1 MRFEFFVGL
10 RYLWST
16 RRTRFLSL
24 ITVISVLGIAIGVA
38 ALVTVQS
45 VMDGLQ
51 NQMKR
56 SILGSKAHILV
67 STPDEAFPAWRALL
81 EKVRTVSGVS
91 GVTPLVTSEVI
102 VAAGEDVLGGIAN
115 GVDPATVGDV
125 FLLPEQLAH
134 EKSDIKCLAA
144 IGNCPELLSRRLR
157 DPGAAFRED
166 LLVERPRDLP
176 PVVIGKEMAR
186 YFHIMPGDVVTI
198 ITPTGGGMGPT
209 GPLPLSK
216 NFRVAGV
223 FFTGMY
229 EYDFA
234 SLYLPLPEAQSFLSL
249 GDKVSAIAVKIT
261 DMYDVDRVAA
271 RVREAVGNGFTVKTW
286 KEMNKNI
293 FNALKMEK
301 IVMFLI
307 LGFVVLV
314 ASFNI
319 VATLLMLVL
328 GKTREIA
335 MLKALGAS
343 HRDIMVLFAFDGLVL
358 GTIGT
363 ILGLVLGYGA
373 CIWLDGIELN
383 FAQDVYYMTTL
394 PVEMSGGLFILVAAA
409 ALIITFGATLYP
421 SRYAA
426 RIRPA
431 EGLRYE

>member
-10 RYLWST
+10 RYLWNT

-24 ITVISVLGIAIGVA
+24 ITLISVLGIAIGVA

-45 VMDGLQ
+45 IMDGLQ

-56 SILGSKAHILV
+56 SILGSKAHALV
-67 STPDEAFPAWRALL
+67 STAEG
-81 EKVRTVSGVS
+81 TVSDWAPLVEKLRAVPGVT
-91 GVTPLVTSEVI
+91 GVTPMVTTEVI
-102 VAAGEDVLGGIAN
+102 LSAREEVLGGIAS
-115 GVDPATVGDV
+115 GVDVATVGSV
-125 FLLPEQLAH
+125 ILLPDQMRTEN
-134 EKSDIKCLAA
+134 SDIACLASPA
-144 IGNCPELLSRRLR
+144 NCPDLFKRRGM
-157 DPGAAFRED
+157 DPRVAFEED
-166 LLVERPRDLP
+166 LLPDRARDLP

-186 YFHIMPGDVVTI
+186 FFSLRPGDILTVI
-198 ITPTGGGMGPT
+198 SPTGGGMGPT

-216 NFRVAGV
+216 NFRVAGT

-229 EYDFA
+229 EYDLNYVYMTLTA
-234 SLYLPLPEAQSFLSL
+234 AQAFFSMN
-249 GDKVSAIAVKIT
+249 GAVSTVAVKIA
-261 DMYDVDRVAA
+261 DLYDIDRLGARIRDAA
-271 RVREAVGNGFTVKTW
+271 GPGYTVKTW

-307 LGFVVLV
+307 LGFIVLV

-335 MLKALGAS
+335 ILKTMGADN
-343 HRDIMVLFAFDGLVL
+343 RAIMTLFVFDGFVL
-358 GTIGT
+358 GVVGT
-363 ILGLVLGYGA
+363 LLGLAIGFGA
-373 CIWLDGIELN
+373 CVWLDGMKLG
-383 FAQDVYYMTTL
+383 FAQDVYYLTDL
-394 PVEMSGGLFILVAAA
+394 PVEMSAGLFGLVALA
-409 ALIITFGATLYP
+409 ALLVSFAATLYP

-431 EGLRYE
+431 DGLRYE

>member
-1 MRFEFFVGL
+1 MRFELFVGL
-10 RYLWST
+10 RYLWNT

-67 STPDEAFPAWRALL
+67 STPEGTMADWSSLL
-81 EKVRTVSGVS
+81 TKVRGIAGVA
-91 GVTPLVTSEVI
+91 GATPIVTSEVI
-102 VAAGEDVLGGIAN
+102 VTTGDDVLGGIAY
-115 GVDPATVGDV
+115 GVDPATVGAV

-134 EKSDIKCLAA
+134 EKSDLKCLAA

-166 LLVERPRDLP
+166 RFVEQPRDLP
-176 PVVIGKEMAR
+176 PVVIGREMAR
-186 YFHIMPGDVVTI
+186 YFRITPGDVVTV

-216 NFRVAGV
+216 NFRVAGI

-234 SLYLPLPEAQSFLSL
+234 SLYLPLSEAQSFLSL
-249 GDKVSAIAVKIT
+249 GDEVSALALKISEV
-261 DMYDVDRVAA
+261 YDVDRIAQ
-271 RVREAVGNGFTVKTW
+271 RVRTAIGDGFTVKTW

-307 LGFVVLV
+307 LGFIVLV

-335 MLKALGAS
+335 TLKALGAS
-343 HRDIMVLFAFDGLVL
+343 RSDIMRLFAFDGIVL
-358 GTIGT
+358 GTVGT
-363 ILGLVLGYGA
+363 LLGLALGYGA
-373 CIWLDGIELN
+373 CVWLDGVELN

-394 PVEMSGGLFILVAAA
+394 PVEMSAGLFVLVAAA
-409 ALIITFGATLYP
+409 ALLVTFGATLYP

-431 EGLRYE
+431 DGLRYE

>member
-10 RYLWST
+10 RYLWNT

-67 STPDEAFPAWRALL
+67 STPEGTIAGWRPLM
-81 EKVRTVSGVS
+81 EKVKKVSGVA
-91 GVTPLVTSEVI
+91 GATPIVTSEVI
-102 VAAGEDVLGGIAN
+102 VTTGDDVLGGIAN
-115 GVDPATVGDV
+115 GIDAATVGEV
-125 FLLPEQLAH
+125 FLLPDQLAH

-144 IGNCPELLSRRLR
+144 IGNCPELLSRRSR

-166 LLVERPRDLP
+166 LLVERPSDLP

-186 YFHIMPGDVVTI
+186 YFRIAPGEVVTV

-234 SLYLPLPEAQSFLSL
+234 SLYLPLAEAQSFLSL
-249 GDKVSAIAVKIT
+249 GGKISAIALKIT
-261 DMYDVDRVAA
+261 EVYDVDRVAV
-271 RVREAVGNGFTVKTW
+271 RVRDAVGTDFTVKTW

-343 HRDIMVLFAFDGLVL
+343 HKDIMFLFAFDGLVL
-358 GTIGT
+358 GTLGT
-363 ILGLVLGYGA
+363 ILGLALGYGA
-373 CIWLDGIELN
+373 CVWLDGIELN

-394 PVEMSGGLFILVAAA
+394 PVEMSGGLFALVAAA
-409 ALIITFGATLYP
+409 ALLVTFGATLYP